1 MDRNTIYYPMVFP
14 HSHYPVPSQVREV
27 LLRPR
32 NRFLTAVLVT
42 GLVGGAVG
50 ALFLGAIHLVDRVL
64 GPQNWALS
72 THLLVL
78 VAVGLVIA
86 LISHLLGPPSDV
98 ELLVD
103 NIHVE
108 GGSRSLRNLRSLI
121 PESILCIGAGG
132 TLGPE
137 SPLVTMTGGLGSWL
151 GSRLDLARRER
162 RIVSI
167 AGMAAGFTVLF
178 GAPLGSTMFALEI
191 LHRRGLEYYEAL
203 LPSAIGSLC
212 GYAVYVGVTGLG
224 IQPIFPF
231 PTIGDPHFATLGW
244 GVAAGVAGAI
254 VAAAFTMLC
263 GLLRRISIAI
273 PTGLR
278 PAIGGA
284 AMGSLALLT
293 PHALTNGKLAMIEFN
308 GGTVVAGTLI
318 LAGAVKLC
326 SAAVAV
332 VSGWKGG
339 FIIPLFFIGYCLA
352 RAAAPHL
359 PGADEWILAAALM
372 TAANVGV
379 TKTPIGST
387 LVVTE
392 MAGMVVLP
400 STLIAALV
408 ALLLTSGVGLI
419 ESQRR
424 RFDPTDPEVE
434 IVTEDP

>member
-1 MDRNTIYYPMVFP
+1 MHSLMVFP
-14 HSHYPVPSQVREV
+14 YAHYPVPSQVREV

-32 NRFLTAVLVT
+32 NRFLAAVLVT
-42 GLVGGAVG
+42 GLVGGGVG
-50 ALFLGAIHLVDRVL
+50 AGFLGAIHLVDRVL
-64 GPQNWALS
+64 GPTNWAVS
-72 THLLVL
+72 THLLIL
-78 VAVGLVIA
+78 VGVGAVVA
-86 LISHLLGPPSDV
+86 LLSRVLGPPSDV

-108 GGSRSLRNLRSLI
+108 GGVRSLRNLRSLI

-132 TLGPE
+132 SLGPE
-137 SPLVTMTGGLGSWL
+137 SPLVTMTGGLGSWM
-151 GSRLDLARRER
+151 GVRLDLARRER

-178 GAPLGSTMFALEI
+178 GAPLGSTVFALEI

-212 GYAVYVGVTGLG
+212 GYAVYVTVTGLG
-224 IQPIFPF
+224 LQPIFPF
-231 PTIGDPHFATLGW
+231 PTVGQPHLATFGW
-244 GVAAGVAGAI
+244 GIAAGIVGAI
-254 VAAAFTMLC
+254 IAALFTMLSA
-263 GLLRRISIAI
+263 GLRTVSIWI
-273 PTGLR
+273 PADLR
-278 PAIGGA
+278 PAVGGA
-284 AMGSLALLT
+284 AMGVLALLT
-293 PHALTNGKLAMIEFN
+293 PHALTNGKAAMIEFN
-308 GGTVVAGTLI
+308 TTSVLATTLVI
-318 LAGAVKLC
+318 AAIVKLC
-326 SAAVAV
+326 SAAIAL

-339 FIIPLFFIGYCLA
+339 FIIPLFFVGYCLA
-352 RAAAPHL
+352 RAVGPHL

-392 MAGMVVLP
+392 MAGIVVLP

-419 ESQRR
+419 ETQRA
-424 RFDPTDPEVE
+424 RFDPSDPDTDAVG
-434 IVTEDP
+434 DPT